1 VLLYESPVRAKLR
14 PSNGSTAARIDDD
27 VLVLLEIDRTYNEP
41 PLFEYPYTLRP
52 FRPKQVSFTGE
63 TNRHSRASYRSRRFR
78 DAVVAISMDDG
89 RA

>member
-41 PLFEYPYTLRP
+41 LFLNTHIRIGCFVQSKSHLPA
-52 FRPKQVSFTGE
+52 KQTAVPVLHTDRDVSGML
-63 TNRHSRASYRSRRFR
+63 S
-78 DAVVAISMDDG
+78 
-89 RA
+89 